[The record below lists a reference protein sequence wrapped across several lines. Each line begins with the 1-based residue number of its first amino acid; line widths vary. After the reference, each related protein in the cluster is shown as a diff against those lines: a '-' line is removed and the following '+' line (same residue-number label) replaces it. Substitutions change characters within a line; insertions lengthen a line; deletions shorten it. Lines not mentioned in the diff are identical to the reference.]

1 MKPLELKFLLRPAI
15 KALKPYSSARQEFIG
30 GTKEM
35 ILLDANENPYPSE
48 VNRYPDPM
56 QWEFKKVIAQWK
68 NCSPE
73 QLFLSNGSDEVIAHL
88 ITAFCEP
95 KEDHI
100 ILVPPTFGMYA
111 VAANIL
117 GVTQKNIPL
126 TIDYQL
132 DTKSILE
139 QADSHSKVLFIPTPN
154 NPTAN
159 SFKKGAILELVE
171 KFPGIVCV
179 DEAYAEFAQ
188 ANSFVNQL
196 KSFSNLVVLQT
207 FSKAQGMAGIRLG
220 ITFAHK
226 DIVTV
231 LNKIKAPYNLNY
243 LTQKA
248 ALAQLKAQD
257 KIQEQVAVLL
267 TERDRLI
274 AEIEAIGFVEKVF
287 PTDANFFLIRVDDSL
302 KRYTQLLK
310 NGIVVR
316 HTSKQ
321 LLCENTLR
329 ITVGLTKENDALLA
343 ALRKMDAQ

>member
-1 MKPLELKFLLRPAI
+1 MKPLELKLLLRPAI
-15 KALKPYSSARQEFIG
+15 EALKPYSSARQEFMG
-30 GTKEM
+30 DTNEM

-48 VNRYPDPM
+48 LNRYPDPL
-56 QWEFKKVIAQWK
+56 QWDFKKEIAQWK

-117 GVTQKNIPL
+117 GITQKNIPL

-132 DTKSILE
+132 DIKSILK
-139 QADSHSKVLFIPTPN
+139 QADRHSKVLFIPTPN

-159 SFKKGAILELVE
+159 SFNNEVILELVE
-171 KFPGIVCV
+171 KFPGIVCI
-179 DEAYAEFAQ
+179 DEAYWEFTKAK
-188 ANSFVNQL
+188 SFVYELQ
-196 KSFSNLVVLQT
+196 SFPNLVVLQT

-226 DIVTV
+226 DIIKI

-243 LTQKA
+243 LTQKV

-257 KIQEQVAVLL
+257 KIQEQVAILL
-267 TERDRLI
+267 SERDRLI
-274 AEIEAIGFVEKVF
+274 AEIETIGFVEKVF
-287 PTDANFFLIRVDDSL
+287 PTDANFFLIRVDDSH

-310 NGIVVR
+310 NRIVVR

-329 ITVGLTKENDALLA
+329 ITVGLTNENNALLA
-343 ALRKMDAQ
+343 ALRKMDA